1 MFRASTLTLL
11 LLLTL
16 PASAQTPTRLE
27 TNRTF
32 ERSLSGGEKH
42 SYSIAVLTGQFLHA
56 SVDQRGIDVVVALL
70 TADGRELIAADSPT
84 GATGKEQLFY
94 LSPNSAELRIE
105 VRAAEDRARS
115 GRYELRI
122 VTLRAATDADRALIA
137 AEALMAEAD
146 KLLDERAPEARR
158 SAGAK
163 YSAALESWK
172 SLNDASGQARA
183 LKGIGDAHRML
194 NERDEARTAYEASL
208 PLWRSAGDALY
219 EALTLYNLGLV
230 ANAMNRKA
238 EALDYLNRA
247 LPLHRAVRDRDGEA
261 ITLNALGVI
270 SNDLGEKRK
279 ALDYYRQSLELRR
292 TGDDRAGVA
301 RMLNNIAV
309 VYRDLGEKRRALDQ
323 YEQAL
328 RLWRAVGDRDGEAAT
343 LNNIGVVYL
352 DLGEPQRAL
361 DSLARS
367 LPLRRQPAARAIT
380 LNNLGRAYDLLGL
393 SSEAVNHY
401 NQALIIFRE
410 AKEKRGEAQT
420 LNYIGLAQW
429 SMGESASAIDV
440 FNQALTLRREVGDKA
455 GEAATLN
462 NLGLAYEAAGDTVQ
476 ARSAYEAALPLHRE
490 VSNPQGEAYTL
501 NNLGFLKEANGEL
514 IAALEDHRRALE
526 LSRRTGDRMREAKVR
541 YGIAR
546 VERARGRLNDARK
559 EAEQTIRIVESL
571 RTKLAG
577 QELRASYRASVQRY
591 YDLYIDVL
599 MRMGRRQPRSGFT
612 GMAFETSE
620 RARARSLIEMLSES
634 GIEIREGVDPELSAR
649 ERELLEQ
656 INDKTTEQIR
666 LLSGKPSEAQ
676 TSEIAAEIDALTA
689 QFRDVQ
695 SEIRSRSPRYAD
707 LVQPEPLSA
716 GEIQKTAID
725 SGTLLLEYALGDE
738 RSYLWVVD
746 RDSLRGYVLP
756 RRSIVEDLARRY
768 YEALTARSL
777 RINSE
782 SETDRL
788 KRIASADT
796 DARRLGV
803 QLSRMLLGQAA
814 EHLAAKTIRR
824 LMIVPDGAL
833 AFVPFAALPRPGA
846 MTAGRRIGKP
856 LVAAH
861 EISYLPS
868 ASTLVVLR
876 REEKGR
882 TTPLKDLAVIA
893 DPVFEPDDERVQR
906 AGERTDPAATPAS
919 DITRL
924 LVTKSAK
931 SAKSQGAGEAGWQVP
946 RLPQTRE
953 EAATILALAEE
964 NKRSSAFDF
973 AANRSAVFGE
983 DLGSHRILHF
993 ATHGFLNGANPEL
1006 SGLVLSLVDDKG
1018 TPQNGFLLAPEI
1030 YNLKLRATE
1039 LVVLSACQ
1047 TGLGREVRGEGV
1059 VGLVR
1064 GWMYAGAP
1072 RVVYSL
1078 WSVSDQATAD
1088 LMKNF
1093 YVRMFERGAS
1103 PAAAL
1108 RAAQNEMLR
1117 DARWSAPYYWAAFG
1131 LQGEM
1136 R

>member
-1 MFRASTLTLL
+1 MFRASSLPLL
-11 LLLTL
+11 LLLALTTVW
-16 PASAQTPTRLE
+16 QTPVRLDAS
-27 TNRTF
+27 RPL

-42 SYSIAVLTGQFLHA
+42 SYSVAVAGGQFLHV
-56 SVDQRGIDVVVALL
+56 SVDQRGIDVGIALL
-70 TADGRELIAADSPT
+70 TAEGRELIAADSPT
-84 GATGKEQLFY
+84 GAIGKEQLFY
-94 LSPNSAELRIE
+94 IAPNSAELRIE
-105 VRAAEDRARS
+105 VRAAEDRAKS
-115 GRYELRI
+115 GRYEIRI
-122 VTLRAATDADRALIA
+122 VSQRAATDEDRTRVA
-137 AEALMAEAD
+137 AEALMVEAD
-146 KLLDERAPEARR
+146 ELLDERSPEARR
-158 SAGAK
+158 NAKAK
-163 YSAALESWK
+163 YLIALERWK
-172 SLNDASGQARA
+172 SLNDALGQARA
-183 LKGIGDAHRML
+183 LKGVGDSHRLL
-194 NERDEARTAYEASL
+194 NERDEARTAYETAL

-230 ANAMNRKA
+230 ANALNRKA

-247 LPLHRAVRDRDGEA
+247 LPLHRSVRDREGEA

-270 SNDLGEKRK
+270 SSDLGEKRK
-279 ALDYYRQSLELRR
+279 ALDFYRQSLELRR
-292 TGDDRAGVA
+292 AADDRTGVA

-343 LNNIGVVYL
+343 LSNIGVVYL

-380 LNNLGRAYDLLGL
+380 LNNLGRAYDMIGL
-393 SSEAVNHY
+393 SNEAINHY
-401 NQALIIFRE
+401 NQALAIFRE

-429 SMGESASAIDV
+429 AVGESASAIDV

-455 GEAATLN
+455 GEASTLN
-462 NLGLAYEAAGDTVQ
+462 NLGLAYEAAGNRAQ
-476 ARSAYEAALPLHRE
+476 ARAAYEAALPLHRE
-490 VSNPQGEAYTL
+490 VGNPQGEAYTL
-501 NNLGFLKEANGEL
+501 NNLGFLKETNGEL
-514 IAALEDHRRALE
+514 LAALEDHRRALE

-577 QELRASYRASVQRY
+577 PELRASYRASVQRY

-612 GMAFETSE
+612 GRAFETSE

-656 INDKTTEQIR
+656 INDKTAEQIR

-676 TSEIAAEIDALTA
+676 TSEIVAGIDALTA

-695 SEIRSRSPRYAD
+695 REIRSRSPRYAH

-716 GEIQKTAID
+716 GEIQKTTID
-725 SGTLLLEYALGDE
+725 SATLLLEYALGE
-738 RSYLWVVD
+738 ESSYLWAVD
-746 RDSLRGYVLP
+746 RNSLRGYALP
-756 RRSIVEDLARRY
+756 RRSMVEDLARRY

-796 DARRLGV
+796 EARRLGV
-803 QLSRMLLGQAA
+803 QLSRMLLGPVAGN
-814 EHLAAKTIRR
+814 LTSLTIRR
-824 LMIVPDGAL
+824 VVIVPDGAL

-846 MTAGRRIGKP
+846 TTAGRRIGKP
-856 LVAAH
+856 LVASH

-868 ASTLVVLR
+868 ASTLAVLR
-876 REEKGR
+876 QEQNGR
-882 TTPLKDLAVIA
+882 TTPLKELAVIA
-893 DPVFEPDDERVQR
+893 DPVFEPNDERVKR
-906 AGERTDPAATPAS
+906 AGEPTDPSITPTS

-931 SAKSQGAGEAGWQVP
+931 SAKSQGAGETGWQVP

-953 EAATILALAEE
+953 EAATILALAAED
-964 NKRSSAFDF
+964 KRSSAFDF
-973 AANRSAVFGE
+973 AANRAAVFSE
-983 DLGSHRILHF
+983 DLGHHRILHF
-993 ATHGFLNGANPEL
+993 ATHGFLNGVNPEL
-1006 SGLVLSLVDDKG
+1006 SGLVFSLVDDKG
-1018 TPQNGFLLAPEI
+1018 MPQNGFLLAPEI

-1047 TGLGREVRGEGV
+1047 TGLGHDVRGEGV

-1088 LMKNF
+1088 LMKKF

-1117 DARWSAPYYWAAFG
+1117 DARWGAPYYWAAFG